1 MDLNGLPADV
11 AQFVDD
17 ALASGKYPSAE
28 DLVAAALQAL
38 QQQQEKDRGTPRPA
52 AAPEAGSPP
61 ASPDD

>member
-38 QQQQEKDRGTPRPA
+38 QQQEEEDRGH
-52 AAPEAGSPP
+52 AAPHCRP
-61 ASPDD
+61 